1 MARIEIRDYRGDFKD
16 LAEFGRRV
24 WIEKYG
30 GRTWFPVPDPAF
42 MRWRV
47 APEQGGFNPVAYKSG
62 EIVGSVFSFP
72 HSLRIGDTVF
82 PVAISTGFTV
92 DETHPGVALPLIQRL
107 RQDSEERGFAFGI
120 GMVLDDPTS
129 YSYRFWTKYAQT
141 YPQNFK
147 IVFKGGFWA
156 KFLAPHVLARAGIT
170 VFERIANKAL
180 GPLLRFT
187 PYRYDSHV
195 RPYRAGDLDRCAQ
208 MLKKSTA
215 GFDWAMAWQLEQL
228 SAQLE
233 NSEYQT
239 LVFERDGR
247 VQGMVN
253 YHCIPMQGR
262 ELINSAMI
270 DLWADEGLSFADRV
284 RLLSHLCTHLAARD
298 VHAVIAPRS
307 ATMPAAAFVANL
319 FMPAPQG
326 FLIGVF
332 STSRSVPLSPP
343 KTWDLTIM

>member
-1 MARIEIRDYRGDFKD
+1 MAGIEIRDYRGDFKD

-24 WIEKYG
+24 WSEKYG
-30 GRTWFPVPDPAF
+30 GKTWFPVPDPAF

-72 HSLRIGDTVF
+72 HALRIGDTVF

-92 DETHPGVALPLIQRL
+92 DETQPGVALALIQRL
-107 RQDSEERGFAFGI
+107 RQGSEERGAALGI

-129 YSYRFWTKYAQT
+129 YSYRFWTKYAET
-141 YPQNFK
+141 FPQNFR

-156 KFLAPHVLARAGIT
+156 KFLAPHALARAGIT
-170 VFERIANKAL
+170 AFERIANRTL

-187 PYRYDSHV
+187 PHRYDPHV

-208 MLKKSTA
+208 MLERFTA
-215 GFDWAMAWQLEQL
+215 GFDWAMVWQPEQL

-239 LVFERDGR
+239 LVFERDGQ
-247 VQGMVN
+247 VQGMVS

-262 ELINSAMI
+262 ELIQSAMI

-284 RLLSHLCTHLAARD
+284 RLLSHLCTHLAESG

-307 ATMPAAAFVANL
+307 AMMPAAAFVANL
-319 FMPAPQG
+319 FLPAPQG
-326 FLIGVF
+326 FLIGMF

-343 KTWDLTIM
+343 RTWDLTIM

>member
-1 MARIEIRDYRGDFKD
+1 MARIEIRDYQGDFND

-24 WIEKYG
+24 WTEKYG
-30 GRTWFPVPDPAF
+30 GKTWFPVPDPAF

-47 APEQGGFNPVAYKSG
+47 APERGGFNPVAYKSG

-72 HSLRIGDTVF
+72 HALRIGDAVF

-92 DETHPGVALPLIQRL
+92 DESQPGVALALIQRL
-107 RQDSEERGFAFGI
+107 RQGSEERGFALGI

-129 YSYRFWTKYAQT
+129 YSYRFWTKYAET
-141 YPQNFK
+141 FPQNFQ

-156 KFLAPHVLARAGIT
+156 KFLEPHALARAGIT
-170 VFERIANKAL
+170 AFERIANRTL

-187 PYRYDSHV
+187 PHKCDPHV
-195 RPYRAGDLDRCAQ
+195 RPYRAGDLDRCVQ
-208 MLKKSTA
+208 MLEKSTA
-215 GFDWAMAWQLEQL
+215 SFDWAMAWQPEQL

-239 LVFERDGR
+239 LVFEREGR

-262 ELINSAMI
+262 ELIQSAMI
-270 DLWADEGLSFADRV
+270 DLWADEDLSFADRV
-284 RLLSHLCTHLAARD
+284 RLLSHLCTQLAERG

-307 ATMPAAAFVANL
+307 AMMPAGAFVANL

-326 FLIGVF
+326 FFIGVF
-332 STSRSVPLSPP
+332 STSRSVPPSPP
-343 KTWDLTIM
+343 RTWDLMVM